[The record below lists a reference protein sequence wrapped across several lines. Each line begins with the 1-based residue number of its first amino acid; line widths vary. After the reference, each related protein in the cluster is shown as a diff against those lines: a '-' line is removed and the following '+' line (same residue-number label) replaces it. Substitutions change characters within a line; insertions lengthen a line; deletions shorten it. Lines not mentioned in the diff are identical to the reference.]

1 MKKIENELNN
11 RRLYLNDLTEGV
23 KTLLLSSP
31 EGSLR
36 ANTKNGKPQYYVRT
50 DTKDRTGKYIKKE
63 DIELAKAIANRDYLK
78 KVEEKAE
85 MELDAIVKLLEILQ
99 MGTVEDVYEGL
110 ILPRKEL
117 VTPVAVS
124 DEEYARQWLAQPYR
138 KKGFEEGDPE
148 VYTDRGERVRSK
160 SEALLFNAFCGYE
173 LPTKYEVPVK
183 LWNGK
188 VIHPDFDILNIRT
201 REEFRWEHFGKA
213 DNPEYMRYNIGRL
226 NDLMLTGYLPGVN
239 LILTFETENKP
250 LDMRIVHALIKKF
263 LL

>member
-99 MGTVEDVYEGL
+99 MGETT
-110 ILPRKEL
+110 RM
-117 VTPVAVS
+117 
-124 DEEYARQWLAQPYR
+124 
-138 KKGFEEGDPE
+138 
-148 VYTDRGERVRSK
+148 
-160 SEALLFNAFCGYE
+160 
-173 LPTKYEVPVK
+173 PTKSAASGLAPK
-183 LWNGK
+183 ANG
-188 VIHPDFDILNIRT
+188 T
-201 REEFRWEHFGKA
+201 RSSQV
-213 DNPEYMRYNIGRL
+213 M
-226 NDLMLTGYLPGVN
+226 
-239 LILTFETENKP
+239 
-250 LDMRIVHALIKKF
+250 
-263 LL
+263 